1 MGLNPIETTEKIQK
15 DYTEYLESMFFFRDE
30 ELMKN
35 SAVALHESGKFVKG
49 PYIEITQPFIT
60 GKTMHELMDKEVISK
75 EFMRISE
82 QFPLE
87 RPLYI
92 HQERAITQINAKKNI
107 VVATGTG
114 SGKTECFMLPIIN
127 ELMREKECGKL
138 NSGVRAL
145 LLYPMN
151 ALANDQIG
159 RLRKLLRNYPDI
171 TFGRYTGETEERA
184 SKAEEIF
191 YKTHKPE
198 ERVVNEILSREEMR
212 ENPPHILLTNY
223 AMLEYLLLRPKDN
236 VFFEGAYAKKWKFIV
251 LDEAHTYNGAKGTEI
266 SMLLQRLKQ
275 RIFENAD
282 NRLICIATSATLGG
296 GTDAKK
302 DVADFASDLFR
313 EKFYPED
320 IIESERKDLTKRS
333 MDAVKNKSTYY
344 DALDNLTSE
353 ELYIK
358 LKDDINVL
366 KIQEIMQNGPA
377 LIDDLLDLFFEDEII
392 SNKEKR
398 ETLIKIV
405 DLCVRAKEAD
415 GDLPLLPARYHVFVK
430 ALEGAYVSLYKRK
443 KIYLDRHKKVST
455 DEGFEIMT
463 FELANCQRCGQEYII
478 GRTNEEGVLVHADS
492 DIDIEGGNR
501 KKPEYYMLCDNL
513 DGVIVPDYDE
523 DEALVGGDKVSD
535 YDLDEYMLCT
545 ACGKIEP
552 VGRKGQNRCCAF
564 PADKYIK
571 VAKVKTDEYTVNT
584 CVRCGN
590 HSVGIVKQFRT
601 ADDPATEVLTRSL
614 YQCIPAEENEMLV
627 DDIFEDA
634 VREEKGRKLLVFSD
648 SRQEA
653 AFFASFL
660 QLKYNNLL
668 WRNAI
673 LHEMN
678 ELEQFEDIRIDS
690 LVNKV
695 VAYGRKN
702 TLFEKSLDDVARQKM
717 IQTYLMKEFMD
728 IEPQIGLEGLG
739 LIVFSPEK
747 PIKWDKLQLDKL
759 DITNDLELSRDEL
772 WDLYCVMFDSL
783 RSLGA
788 TTLPELIDIKDKEF
802 SPRNRIVYFK
812 LMSEKDSRGCTVVGW
827 MPRESRHNRRSEFL
841 KKLYLKKGFSAE
853 EADAASKRFLKE
865 LLTCQLYERLWKR
878 DGYIQEDIVA
888 REGSLLR
895 VNYRMWQVKRPSELY
910 ICNKCGRITAYNLR
924 GICQGFRC
932 QGEVVAY
939 NNEKTR
945 FSYYKD
951 LYKKMKVIPMST
963 SEHTAQLTSE
973 YASELQGKFERSE
986 INVLSC
992 STTFEMGVDVGQL
1005 EAVFMRNVPPETANY
1020 IQRAGRAGRRTEST
1034 AFALTYAK
1042 RRSHDLTYYQN
1053 PAAIISGNIKAPY
1066 IELGNEKIVL
1076 RHVFS
1081 VVFAWFF
1088 RKYERYFGTVDEFF
1102 KITRP
1107 GEDNAVSVL
1116 KSILKQ
1122 QPEDLEEAITF
1133 IIPNKPEVKKYI
1145 DAENWGWVDKLL
1157 KDKEGALVLAEAAQN
1172 EIYIQ
1177 LEKAKAEY
1185 YEKNNTNIIG
1195 IIRLENTFLGKNI
1208 LSLLSSN
1215 NVLPKYGFP
1224 IDVVGLDIISNSEE
1238 ASHVEISR
1246 DLKLAIS
1253 EFAPGNE
1260 IVANKRVW
1268 KPYAL
1273 KMNPEKGWPVQQ
1285 YAICKTCGR
1294 LYSYCVE
1301 LGGDYSDREKVCC
1314 GEELIYHQYVQPI
1327 FGFSTR
1333 LDEPLSSPG
1342 EKRKAKP
1349 MPSRVKFD
1357 TYMDEDMGLT
1367 ENFEKVEKVGKYE
1380 VYVKYSSRGKLVI
1393 VNSCGGTGYSL
1404 CKKCG
1409 YIVQK
1414 TNAIKKNKKPEKHKN
1429 RMGRECSNTYLH
1441 SVHLGHD
1448 FITDVV
1454 EIKLP
1459 LIDMEFDQV
1468 SFWPSLLY
1476 AVMEGAA
1483 MELGISRNEIG
1494 GCLYRADGVALTE
1507 TSIILYDDVPGGA
1520 GHVKKIAHRL
1530 LGVLANAKQKVAGG
1544 CGCGEETSC
1553 YGCLRS
1559 FENQFFHE
1567 ILARGIVYK
1576 YLNMLLG
1583 EDIVVENKGW

>member
-1 MGLNPIETTEKIQK
+1 MGLNPIETTDKIQE
-15 DYTEYLESMFFFRDE
+15 DYIEYLESMFFFRDE
-30 ELMKN
+30 ELMKY
-35 SAVALHESGKFVKG
+35 SALALHESGKFVKG
-49 PYIEITQPFIT
+49 PYIEVTQPFIT
-60 GKTMHELMDKEVISK
+60 GRTMNELMDKGIVSK
-75 EFMRISE
+75 EFSQLSE

-92 HQERAITQINAKKNI
+92 HQERAITKLNAKKNI

-114 SGKTECFMLPIIN
+114 SGKTECFILPIIN
-127 ELMREKECGKL
+127 ELMREKETSRL

-159 RLRKLLRNYPDI
+159 RLRKLLRNYPAI
-171 TFGRYTGETEERA
+171 KFGRYTGETEEKA

-191 YKTHKPE
+191 YKTHKPD
-198 ERVVNEILSREEMR
+198 ERIVNEILSREEMR

-236 VFFEGAYAKKWKFIV
+236 VFFDGADADKWKFIV

-275 RIFENAD
+275 RISERVN

-296 GTDAKK
+296 GIDAKK

-313 EKFYPED
+313 DKFYPED

-333 MDAVKNKSTYY
+333 KNIIKNKSTYY
-344 DALDNLTSE
+344 FSLDNLTPE
-353 ELYIK
+353 ELYIN

-366 KIQEIMQNGPA
+366 KIQEIMQKGPA
-377 LIDDLLDLFFEDEII
+377 LLDDLLNSFFEEEII
-392 SNKEKR
+392 TNKEKK

-430 ALEGAYVSLYKRK
+430 ALEGAYVSLYKKK
-443 KIYLDRHKKVST
+443 KIYLDRHKKVLT
-455 DEGFEIMT
+455 DEGFEIVT
-463 FELANCQRCGQEYII
+463 FELANCQRCGQEYIV

-492 DIDIEGGNR
+492 DIDIEGVNR
-501 KKPEYYMLCDNL
+501 RKPEYYMLCDNI
-513 DGVIVPDYDE
+513 DGLFVSDYDE
-523 DEALVGGDKVSD
+523 DEALVEGDNTSD
-535 YDLDEYMLCT
+535 YDLDEYILCT

-552 VGRKGQNRCCAF
+552 VGKKGQDRCCAF
-564 PADKYIK
+564 PTDKYIK
-571 VAKVKTDEYTVNT
+571 VSKVKTGEYSVNT
-584 CVRCGN
+584 CARCGN

-614 YQCIPAEENEMLV
+614 YQCIPTEENEIST
-627 DDIFEDA
+627 DDIFGDA
-634 VREEKGRKLLVFSD
+634 VSEEKGRKLLVFSD

-673 LHEMN
+673 LHEIN
-678 ELEQFEDIRIDS
+678 ELKQFDDIRIDS

-695 VAYGRKN
+695 VAYGKQN
-702 TLFEKSLDDVARQKM
+702 TLFDNALDDVARQKM
-717 IQTYLMKEFMD
+717 LQTYLTKEFMD

-739 LIVFSPEK
+739 LIAFSPEK
-747 PIKWDKLQLDKL
+747 TVKWSKLQLDKL

-783 RSLGA
+783 RSLGV

-802 SPRNRIVYFK
+802 SPRNRMVYFK
-812 LMSEKDSRGCTVVGW
+812 LMPENDNAGSAIVGW
-827 MPRESRHNRRSEFL
+827 LPKESRHNRRSDFL
-841 KKLYLKKGFSAE
+841 KKMYLKKGFSQE
-853 EADAASKRFLKE
+853 KADSASKRFLKE
-865 LLTCQLYERLWKR
+865 LLTCQLYEKLWKK
-878 DGYIQEDIVA
+878 DGYIQEDIIA
-888 REGSLLR
+888 RKGKLLR
-895 VNYRMWQVKRPSELY
+895 INYKMWQVNEPSKLY
-910 ICNKCGRITAYNLR
+910 ICNKCGRIAAYNLR
-924 GICQGFRC
+924 GVCQGFRC
-932 QGEVVAY
+932 QGEVITY

-1053 PAAIISGNIKAPY
+1053 PTAIISGKIKAPY

-1088 RKYERYFGTVDEFF
+1088 RKYGQYFGTVDDFF
-1102 KITRP
+1102 KITQP
-1107 GEDNAVSVL
+1107 SEENAVTVL
-1116 KSILKQ
+1116 KNVLKE
-1122 QPEDLEEAITF
+1122 QPEGLKNAITF
-1133 IIPNKPEVKKYI
+1133 IIPDVLDVKRYI

-1157 KDKEGALVLAEAAQN
+1157 KDREGALVLAEAAQK
-1172 EIYIQ
+1172 EIIAQ
-1177 LEKAKAEY
+1177 LEKIRTEY
-1185 YEKNNTNIIG
+1185 HEKRYSDGG
-1195 IIRLENTFLGKNI
+1195 IVKLENTYLTKDI
-1208 LSLLSSN
+1208 LSLLSSS

-1224 IDVVGLDIISNSEE
+1224 VDVVDLEIISNSDE

-1273 KMNPEKGWPVQQ
+1273 KMNPEKGWPVQK
-1285 YAICKTCGR
+1285 YAICKICGR
-1294 LYSYCVE
+1294 LYSYHVE
-1301 LGGDYSDREKVCC
+1301 LGGDYSAKEKMCC

-1333 LDEPLSSPG
+1333 LDDPLSSPG

-1349 MPSRVKFD
+1349 IPSRVKFD
-1357 TYMDEDMGLT
+1357 TYMDEDMELT
-1367 ENFEKVEKVGKYE
+1367 ECFEKKAKIGKYE
-1380 VYVKYSSRGKLVI
+1380 AYIKYSSRGKLVI
-1393 VNSCGGTGYSL
+1393 VNSCGGTGYLL

-1409 YIVQK
+1409 YIIQMQK
-1414 TNAIKKNKKPEKHKN
+1414 NIKKNKKPEKHKS
-1429 RMGRECSNTYLH
+1429 RMGRECSNTYLTA
-1441 SVHLGHD
+1441 VHLGHD

-1459 LIDMEFDQV
+1459 LIDMAFDQI

-1476 AVMEGAA
+1476 AVIEGAA

-1530 LGVLANAKQKVAGG
+1530 AGVLANARQKVAGG

-1567 ILARGIVYK
+1567 ILARGIVHK
-1576 YLNMLLG
+1576 YLNKLLV
-1583 EDIVVENKGW
+1583 EDIGVSE